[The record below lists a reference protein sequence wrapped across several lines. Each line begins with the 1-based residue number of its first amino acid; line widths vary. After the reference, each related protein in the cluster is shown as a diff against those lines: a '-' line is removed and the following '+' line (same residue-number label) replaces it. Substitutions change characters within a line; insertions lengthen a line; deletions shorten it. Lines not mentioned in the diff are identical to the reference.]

1 MPSGLRCDKLA
12 GLGQRSREVAL
23 ELSLHTR
30 VNIAE
35 AVLDEALI
43 EPAEQER
50 VTAELERFTGD
61 PTTALSPPRVFQ
73 AWGARPA

>member
-1 MPSGLRCDKLA
+1 
-12 GLGQRSREVAL
+12 
-23 ELSLHTR
+23 

-61 PTTALSPPRVFQ
+61 PTAALSLPRVFQ
-73 AWGARPA
+73 ACGARPA